1 MKNDGTTVA
10 LGAAAVLAA
19 IGLAAQRRRGSASG
33 HRWFHGTDAKNLPSI
48 LKGGL
53 AGATDQRKRAWLA
66 PLPGRFY
73 MSRNLSSALSYALG
87 ADASMLGREL
97 PEGIERFDGRGAVL
111 ELSFDTDDRY
121 PDEDW
126 LGEALASEIQ
136 ELMKRNG
143 RGYPG
148 LGRFRWVDEARGR
161 YALDCLYAVSDR
173 TYDQLMANKP
183 WKLDEM
189 ATQAR
194 IGKRVIR
201 ELARTDAGRDL
212 LRRGAAMATE
222 ISVPAESVR
231 LVKVWTFDRRKGAPK
246 ISRSGRGFFQVARQE
261 RLRQH
266 RQGSADKPTFV
277 VDNPKQGLDLIRH
290 PDIVANFERGLR
302 WKPKHGTAVLVPC
315 AGTKPFPQAPSHKHG
330 YLAAFEGK
338 PVDLWVV
345 SEPLGVVP
353 YEFSR
358 EYPNDAYDFP
368 PEHLTGRAHDEL
380 AKRVAAWFDRVAGKY
395 GRIVAALPAH
405 HQKLVDKGLGLAKS
419 QHRIERAG
427 VGPCRDEGAC
437 STNTFRATAGD
448 YKRWLGKKAG
458 SKAQAA
464 QQQWRHGCPPDYD
477 QPFFHATTWDRLQ
490 SIAEDGLTPGG
501 GQRFGGWYAG
511 HSAGKVFVSQGSHT
525 AFHWWSAVDR
535 IVDAHQELRQQE
547 DLDRVV
553 VVMLRIDMKGIPLAQ
568 DRAGCIDEPCAF
580 YTTESVGPE
589 RIWFYDGSN
598 NLWRP
603 IDEWDESDPAAAIV
617 RWDLEW
623 DEDEPEWQRQ
633 SWITFTVRGPYADP
647 HGPGAFAPPAYQDEL
662 VMAGWDEQMESW

>member
-1 MKNDGTTVA
+1 MKNDGTTAA
-10 LGAAAVLAA
+10 LGVAAVLAA
-19 IGLAAQRRRGSASG
+19 IGLAAQRRRGSAAQ
-33 HRWFHGTDAKNLPSI
+33 HEGTHETVAFSASDSMWRDLDMVAREQLGYVP
-48 LKGGL
+48 
-53 AGATDQRKRAWLA
+53 RKRAG
-66 PLPGRFY
+66 PEERPGRY
-73 MSRNLSSALSYALG
+73 GRSSVAKAMIERGLDGPRMQRALRLSRAVEPELRAYRRPIPKPSKTKTLSLPKALARRLDRTASLLGTSRSALISAL
-87 ADASMLGREL
+87 
-97 PEGIERFDGRGAVL
+97 
-111 ELSFDTDDRY
+111 
-121 PDEDW
+121 
-126 LGEALASEIQ
+126 
-136 ELMKRNG
+136 LM
-143 RGYPG
+143 
-148 LGRFRWVDEARGR
+148 E
-161 YALDCLYAVSDR
+161 
-173 TYDQLMANKP
+173 QMA
-183 WKLDEM
+183 
-189 ATQAR
+189 AAQ
-194 IGKRVIR
+194 
-201 ELARTDAGRDL
+201 
-212 LRRGAAMATE
+212 RR
-222 ISVPAESVR
+222 
-231 LVKVWTFDRRKGAPK
+231 
-246 ISRSGRGFFQVARQE
+246 
-261 RLRQH
+261 
-266 RQGSADKPTFV
+266 GSADKAPTFV
-277 VDNPKQGLDLIRH
+277 VKNPKQGLDLIRH

-501 GQRFGGWYAG
+501 GSRFGGWYAG
-511 HSAGKVFVSQGSHT
+511 HSVGKVFVSQGSHT

-603 IDEWDESDPAAAIV
+603 IDEWDESDPAAAIAQ
-617 RWDLEW
+617 WDLEW

-633 SWITFTVRGPYADP
+633 SWITFTARGPYADP